1 MLSRLDFRTVICYG
15 VGGSVGQGAPPLVR
29 FSRDPS
35 HRCLRP
41 DSGKNRNFKKI
52 MSVPKR
58 ELDKVAAGL
67 VNAEREILEAVVG
80 YGIDWLDGLIRDGE
94 KDDRV
99 RLRAL
104 RLAKQFRD
112 CEREQSAAGVDEEE
126 SESSGELRESVEADL
141 AKLRGLTDKPAG
153 ESE

>member
-1 MLSRLDFRTVICYG
+1 MLTPLDELAGICYDG
-15 VGGSVGQGAPPLVR
+15 VRSRGQGHPPYFGFREVCHTDVLHQ
-29 FSRDPS
+29 S
-35 HRCLRP
+35 LE
-41 DSGKNRNFKKI
+41 KIEILKKS

-58 ELDKVAAGL
+58 ELDKVADGL
-67 VNAEREILEAVVG
+67 VNTEQEILEAVVE
-80 YGIDWLDGLIRDGE
+80 YGIGWLDGLIRDGE